1 MLQVLGETF
10 KKVQTSNINLVISRP
25 ESDSLVTQVDI
36 EGVGWM
42 GGWGPGWVG
51 GPGWWGGLLG
61 VSLAWRVAGWPGASW
76 RWSCPLKIN
85 DRPSVPWLKAGG
97 RVPSHLILFLHT
109 STQMAEDFEN
119 DLSELAQL
127 WKQARK
133 DAVHLIGVHR

>member
-10 KKVQTSNINLVISRP
+10 KKAQTSNINLVISRP

-42 GGWGPGWVG
+42 GG
-51 GPGWWGGLLG
+51 
-61 VSLAWRVAGWPGASW
+61 
-76 RWSCPLKIN
+76 
-85 DRPSVPWLKAGG
+85 LKAGG

-119 DLSELAQL
+119 DLTELAQL
-127 WKQARK
+127 WKKARK

>member
-1 MLQVLGETF
+1 MCQVLGETSENGQ
-10 KKVQTSNINLVISRP
+10 KSNPKLVISRP

-36 EGVGWM
+36 DGVGWM

-51 GPGWWGGLLG
+51 GPLVG
-61 VSLAWRVAGWPGASW
+61 VSLAWQVAGWPGASW

-119 DLSELAQL
+119 DLTELAQL
-127 WKQARK
+127 WKKARK